1 MYFSTSIENHEPK
14 YLTHYEGEEE
24 RCIKGSIIME
34 EEEDA
39 AEDVTGKDYKDF
51 IKVLASKANKTVKN
65 EDSGDD
71 VDEEMA
77 ADLKQFDMERLSHI

>member
-34 EEEDA
+34 EEEN
-39 AEDVTGKDYKDF
+39 AENVTGKDYKDF

-77 ADLKQFDMERLSHI
+77 DDLKQFDKERQSQI